1 MAITNTTLASP
12 TYNGNGATTAFATGF
27 QFIKNSDLLVIVT
40 SSTGVE
46 TVQTITTH
54 YTVTGAGL
62 SGGGTVTFVAAPAA
76 GTKVNIR
83 SNVIIDQQTDYLE
96 GGSFSAATHEDAL
109 DKLTKI
115 SQQIKEI
122 TDRSLKL
129 PSANQSIATTL
140 TAPTATYVLRLSA
153 DGTALEWASPA
164 TVALGTT
171 VSAYAQTLLDD
182 ADASASRTTLGLGT
196 IATQAANNVAIT
208 GGSITGI
215 TDMALADGGTGA
227 SLADPGADRI
237 MFWDDS
243 AGAVTWLT
251 AGTNLTIT
259 GTTIN
264 ASGGGAAFTQD
275 IALSSHG
282 FVVGDLLYLNG
293 SVYAKAIATSAAA
306 AEVVGIVSAV
316 IDTNNF
322 TLQFGGRI
330 TGLSGLTVGE
340 VYFLHTTAGQASIT
354 EPSTAGQISKPVYI
368 ADTTTTAILTLESRG
383 SIRSSVGVLTEATQS
398 DMETAT
404 STSTYVSPS
413 KARFHPS
420 AAKAWL
426 VFDAS
431 SGTPTIGRGYNHSSF
446 TDNGVGDFTINFTTA
461 FSDTN
466 YVMIGITDA
475 AAGATRNTTPDV
487 DIHTRSTGS
496 CRILTHD
503 TTSTAADFVYNAVA
517 FFGDY

>member
-27 QFIKNSDLLVIVT
+27 QFINNSDLLVIVT

-83 SNVIIDQQTDYLE
+83 SNVTIDQQTDYLE

-259 GTTIN
+259 GTTLD
-264 ASGGGAAFTQD
+264 ASGGAGTNTFNTIAVSGQSDVVADSATDTLTLVAGSGMTITTNAGTDEITFMSSGGA
-275 IALSSHG
+275 
-282 FVVGDLLYLNG
+282 
-293 SVYAKAIATSAAA
+293 SAASQAEQETASSTTVYVSPGRQQFHPSSAKFWVRFNGTGVLSTISSYNVTSVTDNGTGDYTVTINTDFGDALWA
-306 AEVVGIVSAV
+306 ASVFS
-316 IDTNNF
+316 
-322 TLQFGGRI
+322 
-330 TGLSGLTVGE
+330 TVD
-340 VYFLHTTAGQASIT
+340 V
-354 EPSTAGQISKPVYI
+354 
-368 ADTTTTAILTLESRG
+368 TTTNYAPRNQLINSVAGG
-383 SIRSSVGVLTEATQS
+383 SIRVETTDGGSSNEDHA
-398 DMETAT
+398 
-404 STSTYVSPS
+404 YVT
-413 KARFHPS
+413 
-420 AAKAWL
+420 
-426 VFDAS
+426 V
-431 SGTPTIGRGYNHSSF
+431 IGY
-446 TDNGVGDFTINFTTA
+446 GDQ
-461 FSDTN
+461 
-466 YVMIGITDA
+466 
-475 AAGATRNTTPDV
+475 
-487 DIHTRSTGS
+487 
-496 CRILTHD
+496 
-503 TTSTAADFVYNAVA
+503 
-517 FFGDY
+517 